1 MERAINETGIRMKVI
16 SKVTIC
22 FAFMFLF
29 VSFTHAQ
36 KTKTVKGYFC
46 GGQPEGN
53 AFASTKIRVGKTI
66 FDFTHSLGYVK
77 YVGFKKKGATK
88 IGAEYIVKYRN
99 DGDGDWA
106 ESITFTGRS
115 KKTEPCN

>member
-1 MERAINETGIRMKVI
+1 MAVG
-16 SKVTIC
+16 
-22 FAFMFLF
+22 FLF
-29 VSFTHAQ
+29 VGFAHAQ

-46 GGQPEGN
+46 GGQPEEN
-53 AFASTKIRVGKTI
+53 AFASSKIRVGETI

-99 DGDGDWA
+99 DGEGDWA
-106 ESITFTGRS
+106 EFNHFYGTF
-115 KKTEPCN
+115 

>member
-1 MERAINETGIRMKVI
+1 MKLTRI
-16 SKVTIC
+16 FFLC

-29 VSFTHAQ
+29 VSSAHAQ
-36 KTKTVKGYFC
+36 KTKIVKGYFC
-46 GGQPEGN
+46 GGQAEGN
-53 AFASTKIRVGKTI
+53 AFATTKIRVGKTI

-77 YVGFKKKGATK
+77 YVGFKKKGATT

-99 DGDGDWA
+99 DGEGDWA
-106 ESITFTGRS
+106 EVITFTGRS